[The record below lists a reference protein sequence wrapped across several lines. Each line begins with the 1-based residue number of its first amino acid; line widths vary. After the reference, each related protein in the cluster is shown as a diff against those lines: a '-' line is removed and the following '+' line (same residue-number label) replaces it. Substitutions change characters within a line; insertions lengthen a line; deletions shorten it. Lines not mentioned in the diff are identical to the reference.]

1 MGIPGPEPQDDGG
14 VGAIGAAG
22 GLHLY
27 QLWLHAEYGPVVRF
41 QLPGA
46 GTAVSIADPVLL
58 EATARLDERPAAL
71 FDFLSPLCE
80 AGNLQVIGAEE
91 HAPWRR
97 VLLEVFAGRPSH
109 ERHFGEF
116 VALVEGLADR
126 WGALGDGAAVGLQ
139 KELTS
144 LSLRMICAYALG
156 GDDLSGSGSRN
167 GSRGRNDPSVVDP
180 DGVIAAFETVLT
192 ESLGQRYQVPGD
204 QEARAKRVEGAL
216 GYLRATV
223 DRVLTA
229 RRGPARQ
236 GPARQS
242 PARQEG
248 AHRDRSDLVG
258 ALADA
263 GMSPARIRDT
273 VMVTMLAAHHTTG
286 VAVSWTLHLLG
297 RHPEVAER
305 VTEELDRV
313 LGERAVPDYADLRRL
328 TYLEMVLKESMRL
341 RPPGPYGARETTEPL
356 VVGAYEVP
364 AGTTVFY
371 PFWAVH
377 MNPAYWPEPERF
389 LPERFTPDAVA
400 ERPRLAHIPFGIGP
414 RSCEGAQ
421 LAMVE
426 AELALA
432 VLLKRFRFRPVPGH
446 EVAPVERFVLWAE
459 DDIRMTLSPRDAPVF
474 SRSARRTRGR
484 PSSS

>member
-14 VGAIGAAG
+14 VGAIAAAG

-27 QLWLHAEYGPVVRF
+27 QLWLHAEYGPVARF

-46 GTAVSIADPVLL
+46 GTAVSVADPVLL
-58 EATARLDERPAAL
+58 EATARIDERPAAL

-91 HAPWRR
+91 HGPWRR
-97 VLLEVFAGRPSH
+97 VLLEVLAGRPSH

-116 VALVEGLADR
+116 AALVEGLADR

-139 KELTS
+139 KELTA

-156 GDDLSGSGSRN
+156 GDD
-167 GSRGRNDPSVVDP
+167 RGVVDP
-180 DGVIAAFETVLT
+180 DGVVDAFETVLT
-192 ESLGQRYQVPGD
+192 ESLGQQYQVPRD
-204 QEARAKRVEGAL
+204 EEDRTKRVEGAL
-216 GYLRATV
+216 RYLRATV
-223 DRVLTA
+223 DRVLDA
-229 RRGPARQ
+229 RRSEARRSEARQ
-236 GPARQS
+236 NEAGQNDAPGSDARQND
-242 PARQEG
+242 ARQDP
-248 AHRDRSDLVG
+248 AHPDSARSDRSAQSDRSDLIG
-258 ALADA
+258 ALVDA

-297 RHPEVAER
+297 RHPDVAAR

-313 LGERAVPDYADLRRL
+313 LGDRAVPDYADLRRL
-328 TYLEMVLKESMRL
+328 TYLDMVLKESMRL

-356 VVGAYEVP
+356 VVGSYGFP

-377 MNPAYWPEPERF
+377 MNPDHWPDPERF
-389 LPERFTPDAVA
+389 LPERFSPEAVA
-400 ERPRLAHIPFGIGP
+400 ERPRLAYIPFGIGP

-426 AELALA
+426 AALALA

-446 EVAPVERFVLWAE
+446 EVTPVERFVLWAD
-459 DDIRMTLSPRDAPVF
+459 DDIRMTVSPRVP
-474 SRSARRTRGR
+474 G
-484 PSSS
+484 